1 MPSALPS
8 GLPVTV
14 ISLSRVGSADC
25 SDCADAMRQMHT
37 NSKKAPARLAF
48 KGLNSGE
55 NAIMDLQILI
65 TITHYQ

>member
-8 GLPVTV
+8 GLAVTV

-25 SDCADAMRQMHT
+25 SDCADAMLQT
-37 NSKKAPARLAF
+37 PTKSKKAPARLAV
-48 KGLNSGE
+48 KGLNSGK
-55 NAIMDLQILI
+55 NAIMGLHFLI

>member
-14 ISLSRVGSADC
+14 ISFSRVGSADG
-25 SDCADAMRQMHT
+25 SDCADARQLTPT
-37 NSKKAPARLAF
+37 NNKKAPARRAF

-55 NAIMDLQILI
+55 NAIMGLHFLI